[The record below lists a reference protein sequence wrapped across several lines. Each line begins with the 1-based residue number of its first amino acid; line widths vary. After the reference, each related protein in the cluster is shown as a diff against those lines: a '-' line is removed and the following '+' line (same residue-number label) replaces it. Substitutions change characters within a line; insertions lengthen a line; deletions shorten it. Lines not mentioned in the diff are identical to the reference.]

1 MKNLVKYVQNTNS
14 RQNLWK
20 RDKKIVLGVSG
31 GPDSMVLL
39 HIFSILAKKEN
50 LKLIVAHV
58 NYGFR
63 EDSDKDE
70 QIVKDFAE
78 KNNISCKILSNIK
91 LDKKDHNENKWRQIR
106 FDFFQKI
113 KKEYKADKIALAH
126 TKNDQ
131 AETLLLH
138 LLRGSGLNG
147 LSAMR
152 YQRDDIIRPLLD
164 VSRDEILEYIKE
176 NNVPFAMDGSNQ
188 DTKFLRNKVRL
199 ELLPYL
205 QKNYNEKII
214 DILSQAT
221 KNVADDYDY
230 LANNQEKFWDFDFEK
245 NRVSFSVKKLA
256 KKHVSEQK
264 FALRMMIFDL
274 LNSLEDIKAGTIEE
288 IIKLSSSS
296 KGKAQ
301 KMCFKNLKVVRK
313 NDIITMLNKGF

>member
-1 MKNLVKYVQNTNS
+1 MKNLVKYVQNTNY

-20 RDKKIVLGVSG
+20 RGEKIVLGVSG

-39 HIFSILAKKEN
+39 HVFSILAKKED

-63 EDSDKDE
+63 EDSSKDE

-78 KNNISCKILSNIK
+78 KNNISFELLSNIK
-91 LDKKDHNENKWRQIR
+91 LDKKNHNENKWRQIR
-106 FDFFQKI
+106 FNFFQKI

-131 AETLLLH
+131 AETLLIH

-164 VSRDEILEYIKE
+164 VSREEILEYIEE
-176 NNVPFAMDGSNQ
+176 NNIDFATDSSNK
-188 DTKFLRNKVRL
+188 DIKFLRNKIRL

-205 QKNYNEKII
+205 QQNYNEKIV

-230 LANNQEKFWDFDFEK
+230 LANKQEKFWVFNSEK
-245 NRVSFSVKKLA
+245 NQISFSVKKLA
-256 KKHVSEQK
+256 EKHISEQK
-264 FALRMMIFDL
+264 FSLRMMIFDL
-274 LNSLEDIKAGTIEE
+274 LNSLEDIKTGTIEE

-296 KGKAQ
+296 KGKTQ